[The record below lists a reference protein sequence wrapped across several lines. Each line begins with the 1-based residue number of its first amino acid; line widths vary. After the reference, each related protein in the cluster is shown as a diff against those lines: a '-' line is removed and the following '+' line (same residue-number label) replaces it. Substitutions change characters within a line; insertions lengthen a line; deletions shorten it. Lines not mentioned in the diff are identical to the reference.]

1 MTPSPTVSAPA
12 STAPSASAATVL
24 VDPDL
29 LDVLPAAPPGVTL
42 TFDPQTSADVAAEPG
57 LAEDVESLAIGLYA
71 SAGTASVG
79 PDLAIVNVVR
89 LRDPAE
95 DDDWFRDWRDS
106 YDDAACANAG
116 GVERRAETI
125 LGGRTF
131 FVASCGGGAFTYH
144 VRVGDGG
151 SVISLTSIGPGRLG
165 EELARR
171 IAG

>member
-1 MTPSPTVSAPA
+1 
-12 STAPSASAATVL
+12 
-24 VDPDL
+24 
-29 LDVLPAAPPGVTL
+29 VTL
-42 TFDPQTSADVAAEPG
+42 TFDAPTSADVAAEPG
-57 LAEDVESLAIGLYA
+57 LAEDVEALAIGMYSSGGAA
-71 SAGTASVG
+71 SAG

-116 GVERRAETI
+116 GVERRAETV
-125 LGGRTF
+125 LGNRTF

-144 VRVGDGG
+144 VRVGDRG